1 MEKITTE
8 TKRNIKKMLDPLKT
22 NIVRKMIIS
31 INFEFNY
38 MPNEISQEKRLKNRI
53 KRKRKRKNK

>member
-1 MEKITTE
+1 MYNLDIQ
-8 TKRNIKKMLDPLKT
+8 TKRNIKKMLDPLKS

-31 INFEFNY
+31 IDFEFHY

-53 KRKRKRKNK
+53 KRKKKKKNK